1 MAFYYTNYKTK
12 LKLELLTPVV
22 GASVSLNMFDL
33 TGQIAL
39 ITGGSQGIGRATA
52 LALAEAGADV
62 AVMARSLDK
71 CEAVAEEIRAL
82 GRRARAVQGD
92 LGSEDDIKAAVAK
105 VGTELGAISVLV
117 NNAAITRDGLMLRM
131 KREDWD
137 AVINT
142 NLTGVFLL
150 TQQVLPMM
158 TKARKGRIIN
168 LTSVVAQ
175 SGNPGQVNY
184 ISAKA
189 GIIGFT
195 KAVAREYAARNITVN
210 AIAPGY
216 IETPMTAV
224 LPDAVKEAMLSQ
236 IPLKRPG
243 TDRDVAAAVAFLAS
257 DEAGYITGQVLNVNG
272 GMYM

>member
-1 MAFYYTNYKTK
+1 MF
-12 LKLELLTPVV
+12 
-22 GASVSLNMFDL
+22 SLQ
-33 TGQIAL
+33 GQIAL
-39 ITGGSQGIGRATA
+39 VTGGSQGIGRATA
-52 LALAEAGADV
+52 LALADAGADV

-71 CEAVAEEIRAL
+71 CETVAAEIKAM
-82 GRRARAVQGD
+82 GRRALAVQGD
-92 LGSEDDIKAAVAK
+92 LGSEEEIKAAVAQ
-105 VGTELGAISVLV
+105 VSAELGAISVLV

-131 KREDWD
+131 KRADWD
-137 AVINT
+137 AVIQT

-224 LPDAVKEAMLSQ
+224 LPDAAKEAMLSQ

>member
-1 MAFYYTNYKTK
+1 MF
-12 LKLELLTPVV
+12 
-22 GASVSLNMFDL
+22 SLA
-33 TGQIAL
+33 GQIAL
-39 ITGGSQGIGRATA
+39 VTGGSQGIGRATA

-71 CEAVAEEIRAL
+71 CEMVAEEIRAL
-82 GRRARAVQGD
+82 GRQALAVRGD
-92 LGSEDDIKAAVAK
+92 LGNEDEIKAAVAN
-105 VGTELGAISVLV
+105 VGTKLGPINILV
-117 NNAAITRDGLMLRM
+117 NNAAITRDGLLLRM

-189 GIIGFT
+189 GLIGFT
-195 KAVAREYAARNITVN
+195 KAVAREYASRNVTVN
-210 AIAPGY
+210 AIAPGF
-216 IETPMTAV
+216 IETPMTAG
-224 LPDAVKEAMLSQ
+224 LPDAAKDAMLNQ
-236 IPLKRPG
+236 IPLKRAG
-243 TDRDVAAAVAFLAS
+243 SDQDVAYAVAFLAS
-257 DEAGYITGQVLNVNG
+257 NEAGYITGQVINVNG

>member
-1 MAFYYTNYKTK
+1 MF
-12 LKLELLTPVV
+12 
-22 GASVSLNMFDL
+22 SLA
-33 TGQIAL
+33 GKIAL
-39 ITGGSQGIGRATA
+39 VTGGSQGIGRATA

-71 CEAVAEEIRAL
+71 CEAVAEEIKAL
-82 GRRARAVQGD
+82 GRRAVAVRAD
-92 LGSEDDIKAAVAK
+92 LGNEEELKAGVEK
-105 VGTELGAISVLV
+105 VTEALGAINILV
-117 NNAAITRDGLMLRM
+117 NNAAITRDGLLLRM

-150 TQQVLPMM
+150 TQKVLPMM
-158 TKARKGRIIN
+158 TKARQGRIVN

-184 ISAKA
+184 IAAKA

-195 KAVAREYAARNITVN
+195 KAVAREYATRNITVN
-210 AIAPGY
+210 AVAPGF

-224 LPDAVKEAMLSQ
+224 LPAAAKDAMLNQ

-243 TDRDVAAAVAFLAS
+243 TDRDVAYAVAFLAS

>member
-1 MAFYYTNYKTK
+1 M
-12 LKLELLTPVV
+12 
-22 GASVSLNMFDL
+22 LNL
-33 TGQIAL
+33 NGQIAL
-39 ITGGSQGIGRATA
+39 VTGGSQGIGRATA
-52 LALAEAGADV
+52 LVLADCGADV
-62 AVMARSLDK
+62 AVLARSLDK
-71 CEAVAEEIRAL
+71 CEAVAEEIRAK
-82 GRRARAVQGD
+82 GRRALAVRGD
-92 LGSEDDIKAAVAK
+92 LGNADELKAAIEQVAR
-105 VGTELGAISVLV
+105 ELGPINILV
-117 NNAAITRDGLMLRM
+117 NNAAVTRDGLLLRM

-137 AVINT
+137 TVIQT
-142 NLTGVFLL
+142 NLTGVFLA

-175 SGNPGQVNY
+175 AGNAGQVNY

-189 GIIGFT
+189 GLIGFT

-210 AIAPGY
+210 AVAPGF

-224 LPDAVKEAMLSQ
+224 LNEAQRAAMLEQ

-243 TDRDVAAAVAFLAS
+243 TDLDVAHAVAFLAS
-257 DEAGYITGQVLNVNG
+257 DEAGYITGQVINVNG